1 MEDCATKFFL
11 DKFEKIRISIFDT
24 YSLEFLIIYGLDML
38 YSYFN
43 LIYTPINMEKK
54 KPENRFL
61 IQLWL
66 IF

>member
-24 YSLEFLIIYGLDML
+24 YSLEFLIIYSLDIL

-43 LIYTPINMEKK
+43 LIYTPINMEEKNHK
-54 KPENRFL
+54 IGF
-61 IQLWL
+61 
-66 IF
+66 

>member
-54 KPENRFL
+54 NQKIGF
-61 IQLWL
+61 
-66 IF
+66 